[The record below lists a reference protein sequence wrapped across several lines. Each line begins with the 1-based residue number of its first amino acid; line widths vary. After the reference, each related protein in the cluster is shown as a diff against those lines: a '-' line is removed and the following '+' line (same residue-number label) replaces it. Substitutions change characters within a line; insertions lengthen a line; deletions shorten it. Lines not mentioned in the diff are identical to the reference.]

1 LFCISEKMPVRAT
14 ASNNKSSLRYSKR
27 ELTNRSCGDQI
38 CATAHFPLDF
48 QTHGMVYSGTQ
59 HKRQRVPLS
68 SIERRHSPRLH
79 SADFPFIN
87 QETLSESKESPLM
100 IVFWTFAAL
109 LATGALWFALRPRSH
124 VHSAARKLELI
135 GVLKQQLSEL
145 DAGLAN
151 RTLAPEQ
158 YEENRLK
165 LERRLL
171 SEGGV
176 ASWATGAR
184 RLFLPVTGVLLVTLV
199 AVGSYYFLADKPWGA
214 KTPAAADA
222 GQMKADV
229 DNLAARLQDHPK
241 DVDGWAMLGR
251 SYSALQRFDE
261 SVAAFA
267 KADALQPGNAQLLAD
282 YADAAAMTQGK
293 RFDGKPAELIQRAL
307 QADPN
312 NMKALTLAGSA
323 AFDAGAY
330 DQATGFWQQLLLQ
343 VEPTS
348 EAAATFR
355 ANIADAQ
362 RRANKSTP
370 AQMARESAH
379 ASATVKGRVR
389 LIAELAANAA
399 PTDTVFVFAR
409 SIDAPTVPLAVL
421 KFQVKDLPLDFTL
434 DDTMALNPGV
444 KLSKFKAVDVGAR
457 ISNSGS
463 VTTRHGD
470 LVSQIVRTT
479 VGGPAVELPI
489 QGLVR

>member
-1 LFCISEKMPVRAT
+1 
-14 ASNNKSSLRYSKR
+14 
-27 ELTNRSCGDQI
+27 
-38 CATAHFPLDF
+38 
-48 QTHGMVYSGTQ
+48 
-59 HKRQRVPLS
+59 
-68 SIERRHSPRLH
+68 
-79 SADFPFIN
+79 
-87 QETLSESKESPLM
+87 M

-109 LATGALWFALRPRSH
+109 LASGALWFALRPRSQ

-145 DAGLAN
+145 DADLAN
-151 RTLAPEQ
+151 RTIAPEQ

-176 ASWATGAR
+176 ESPASRATGAR
-184 RLFLPVTGVLLVTLV
+184 RLFLPVTVVLLVTLV
-199 AVGSYYFLADKPWGA
+199 AVGSYFLADKPWGA
-214 KTPAAADA
+214 KTPTAADA
-222 GQMKADV
+222 GQIKADV
-229 DNLAARLQDHPK
+229 DNLAARLQDNPK
-241 DVDGWAMLGR
+241 DADGWAMLGR

-343 VEPTS
+343 VEPRS
-348 EAAATFR
+348 ETAATLR

-362 RRANKSTP
+362 RRSSKSTP
-370 AQMARESAH
+370 AQMARELAH

-444 KLSKFKAVDVGAR
+444 KLSKFKVVDVGAR

-463 VTTRHGD
+463 ITTRHGD